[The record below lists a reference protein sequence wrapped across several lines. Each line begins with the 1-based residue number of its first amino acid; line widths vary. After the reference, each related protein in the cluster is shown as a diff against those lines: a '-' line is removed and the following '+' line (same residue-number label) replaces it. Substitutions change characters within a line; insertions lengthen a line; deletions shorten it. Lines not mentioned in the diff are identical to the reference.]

1 MKTVTNMT
9 PALTTPTPP
18 VDNLTPTQ
26 AHVLRYMRAHFA
38 QEHELPSCLDIA
50 DAFGYASPNAA
61 NEMQHRLEALGML
74 ERNTHG
80 RLKFTQRG
88 LLGEIVEGKGQ

>member
-1 MKTVTNMT
+1 MSQD
-9 PALTTPTPP
+9 ATPTPP
-18 VDNLTPTQ
+18 VDNLTTTQ

-50 DAFGYASPNAA
+50 DAFGYAFGYANPNAA
-61 NEMQHRLEALGML
+61 NEMQHRLESLGML

-80 RLKFTQRG
+80 RFKFTQRG
-88 LLGEIVEGKGQ
+88 LLGEIVEGKAP